1 MIPSPN
7 SNMRAFRVLLS
18 LSLAFLVIPVTLF
31 SFQLL
36 GASRFLQSFNFQNK
50 MFKMGILVP
59 SVRVFLKHSYLE
71 GVLFWLFTQENGSQV
86 PKDPVLY
93 LKGASSLSICMQ
105 TRNGYWEN
113 CTVEMN
119 SMPASVSALTSR
131 PAFRKEESTV
141 ISPVMATANLETW

>member
-1 MIPSPN
+1 
-7 SNMRAFRVLLS
+7 
-18 LSLAFLVIPVTLF
+18 
-31 SFQLL
+31 
-36 GASRFLQSFNFQNK
+36 
-50 MFKMGILVP
+50 MGTLVP
-59 SVRVFLKHSYLE
+59 SVQAFLKHSYLE
-71 GVLFWLFTQENGSQV
+71 GVLFWHFTQGSLLLGLRGDGSQV